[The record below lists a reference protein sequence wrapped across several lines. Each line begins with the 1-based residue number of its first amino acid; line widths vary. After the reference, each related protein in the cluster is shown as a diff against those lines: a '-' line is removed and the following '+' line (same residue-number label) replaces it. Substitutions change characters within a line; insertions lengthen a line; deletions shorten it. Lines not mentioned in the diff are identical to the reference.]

1 MRYRQLGLFLVGL
14 MLTVSAVADVLQL
27 KEGYPETYVVKKG
40 DTLWDISGHFLKK
53 PWLWPRLWQV
63 NPQVRD
69 PHWIYPGDVL
79 NLVWINGEPR
89 LVSKHTVKLSP
100 KVRVTAAEKPVPTIE
115 LARIAPFLVSSHVF
129 GANEN
134 IDLLPYVLGNN
145 HSQTAMMVGTDG
157 DFIVRGSL
165 VAGQQYAIYRP
176 GKVLKEQESDEVL
189 GRQADLVGIALA
201 GDSAGKGMT
210 HAKLVKNIKEV
221 RQGDRLIL
229 MPSQES
235 LNSYFPLRA
244 GSVKK
249 KGYILEVPS
258 QISVVGK
265 YDVVML
271 NVGSREG
278 VASGDVFNVMRPGVE
293 LIESGGVD
301 ALSYK
306 QFSSEGKKL
315 FSGEPARLPD
325 NDVGQLMVFKVYE
338 KVSMAII
345 LRANDT
351 IRKDFRIEN
360 P

>member
-40 DTLWDISGHFLKK
+40 DTLWDISGYFLKK

-89 LVSKHTVKLSP
+89 LVSKHMRKLSP

-134 IDLLPYVLGNN
+134 IDLLPYFLGNN
-145 HSQTAMMVGTDG
+145 HSQSAMMVGTDG

-176 GKVLKEQESDEVL
+176 GQVLKEQESEEVL

-201 GDSAGKGMT
+201 GESAGNHMT
-210 HAKLVKNIKEV
+210 HAKLVKNIQEV
-221 RQGDRLIL
+221 RQGDRLIM
-229 MPSQES
+229 MPPEEN
-235 LNSYFPLRA
+235 LNAYFPLRA
-244 GSVKK
+244 GNVKK
-249 KGYILEVPS
+249 QGYVLEIPS
-258 QISVVGK
+258 KVSVVGK

-271 NVGSREG
+271 NVGAREG
-278 VASGDVFNVMRPGVE
+278 VAAGDVFNVLRPGVE
-293 LIESGGVD
+293 VIESGGAD
-301 ALSYK
+301 ELEYK
-306 QFSSEGKKL
+306 QFASEGKKL
-315 FSGEPARLPD
+315 FSGESTRLPD
-325 NDVGQLMVFKVYE
+325 NGVGQLMVFKVYE

-345 LRANDT
+345 LRTSDT